1 MKIALLNTYRVIQ
14 GRGGAEKVFCELAN
28 GFAQCGHEVLALAYD
43 EAEIHWIV
51 ALSLLIRGQE
61 RTRCRT

>member
-28 GFAQCGHEVLALAYD
+28 GFAQCGHEVLALAMTKLKV
-43 EAEIHWIV
+43 ARFIHWIV
-51 ALSLLIRGQE
+51 ALSL
-61 RTRCRT
+61 

>member
-43 EAEIHWIV
+43 EPV
-51 ALSLLIRGQE
+51 LSIG
-61 RTRCRT
+61 